1 MTQSPVESPQIQIP
15 RSHSLRW
22 LFSRSQQGPTI
33 LISGKL
39 SQMML
44 RPLEL
49 RASTLIFCPKRPDW
63 LCPEMD
69 GRRSPT
75 LYSQTAARLLRKAF
89 GDVYDQF

>member
-1 MTQSPVESPQIQIP
+1 MKQSPVASPQIQTP

-22 LFSRSQQGPTI
+22 LLSRSQQGPTI
-33 LISGKL
+33 LISRKL
-39 SQMML
+39 SQVML

-49 RASTLIFCPKRPDW
+49 RASALIFCPKRPDR

-69 GRRSPT
+69 GRRSSA